1 MNGFA
6 VLIRLCGLDVDSASH
21 FLGVRR
27 RAVVNWTKGNSEPRP
42 EAIDA
47 LSKLHQQQQKY
58 ADDLLEAW
66 DEAGRPASIV
76 IEISASD
83 EAARARGWPSVGAQ
97 LVAPVIAQTY
107 ISPARVVFQE
117 DTEGNTAAAPDPNA
131 MAAE

>member
-6 VLIRLCGLDVDSASH
+6 VMIRLCGLDVDSATY

-27 RAVVNWTKGNSEPRP
+27 RIVAAWAKGGKPASQ
-42 EAIDA
+42 EAIEA

-66 DEAGRPASIV
+66 DAAGRPATMA
-76 IEISASD
+76 IEVSAND
-83 EAARARGWPSVGAQ
+83 AAARARGWPSVGAQ
-97 LVAPVIAQTY
+97 MVAPVIAQTY
-107 ISPARVVFQE
+107 LSPARIVFQE
-117 DTEGNTAAAPDPNA
+117 EEAAPVA